1 MSSFYDY
8 SVTKRDGSSL
18 SMEEFRGKVVLVVNT
33 ATDAVSHRSTRIWKA
48 FMKNSTPK
56 GWKFWISPATSL
68 QARLP
73 EQTMKST
80 ASAH

>member
-33 ATDAVSHRSTRIWKA
+33 ATGCG
-48 FMKNSTPK
+48 FTPQYEDLESIK